1 MVAMTLDWLPDPETL
16 KTYAV
21 HVGLSGAL
29 FTPAVI
35 ALFTCHYEPKGV
47 INTQAEWVSML
58 VKWVQRDQVK
68 TAGTNVS
75 RFPGKP
81 RSDEPFDDENTDWLH
96 QEATQ

>member
-1 MVAMTLDWLPDPETL
+1 M
-16 KTYAV
+16 
-21 HVGLSGAL
+21 
-29 FTPAVI
+29 I

-75 RFPGKP
+75 RFPGKS
-81 RSDEPFDDENTDWLH
+81 RTDEPFDDENTDWLH